1 MCKFLLA
8 CPYRRAFTS
17 QGTRHYIIRRII
29 GFPSSNASIDLAT
42 YNHSAVVINTADSA
56 PSEPQA
62 RTADR
67 EKAHISLLGHN

>member
-8 CPYRRAFTS
+8 CFYRRAFTS

-29 GFPSSNASIDLAT
+29 AFPSSNASNDLAI

-67 EKAHISLLGHN
+67 EKSPHFLIGA